1 MRVNEENMTK
11 RLFESPEFPAVPVVG
26 EDSSYPVHR
35 IFCVGRTYLDHAK
48 EMGVEVDRE
57 APFYFLKHA
66 LALVPSGATIS
77 YPPGTQNLHHEMEF
91 VVVIGAPLFRASKD
105 EVMDAVFGYATGLDM
120 TRRDLQLKARDKGR
134 PWDFGKD
141 FEQSAVLSPIT
152 RVAEFGDIADQRI
165 WLEMD
170 GQIRQDAKLSDLVW
184 SVPEILADLSHYYH
198 LQPGD
203 VIYTGTPAGVGPVEP
218 GNSLRGGVDG
228 LSDIELTVA
237 AEAAAAAE

>member
-1 MRVNEENMTK
+1 MTK

-26 EDSSYPVHR
+26 EDNTYPVHR
-35 IFCVGRTYLDHAK
+35 IFCVGRNYLDHAK

-66 LALVPSGATIS
+66 LALVPSGETIP

-91 VVVIGAPLFRASKD
+91 VVAIGAPLFRASRE
-105 EVMDAVFGYATGLDM
+105 EVMEAVFGYATGLDM

-141 FEQSAVLSPIT
+141 FERSAVLSPIT
-152 RVAEFGDIADQRI
+152 RAAEFGAIADQRI
-165 WLEMD
+165 WMAVD
-170 GQIRQDAKLSDLVW
+170 GEVRQDAKLSDLVW
-184 SVPEILADLSHYYH
+184 SVPEILADLSNYYH

-218 GNSLRGGVDG
+218 GHHLHGGIDG
-228 LSDIELTVA
+228 LSDIQLSIAAEVA
-237 AEAAAAAE
+237 AATE

>member
-1 MRVNEENMTK
+1 MTK

-26 EDSSYPVHR
+26 EDSAYPVHR
-35 IFCVGRTYLDHAK
+35 IFCVGRNYADHAK

-66 LALVPSGATIS
+66 QALVQSGATVP

-91 VVVIGAPLFRASKD
+91 VVVIGAPLFKAGKD
-105 EVMDAVFGYATGLDM
+105 AVMDAVFGYATGLDM
-120 TRRDLQLKARDKGR
+120 TRRDLQLKAREKGR

-152 RVAEFGDIADQRI
+152 RAEGFGKIDGQRI
-165 WLEMD
+165 WMELD
-170 GQIRQDAKLSDLVW
+170 GSIRQDAKLSDLIW
-184 SVPEILADLSHYYH
+184 SVPEILSDLSHYYH
-198 LQPGD
+198 LHPGD

-218 GNSLRGGVDG
+218 GGRLRGGVDG
-228 LSDIELTVA
+228 LAEVELTLGP
-237 AEAAAAAE
+237 AE